1 MGERREDKGNLW
13 RVMCTYY
20 DIRINVLQMESGP
33 FYQFDNE
40 LQIRTILLDSVFN
53 HSHSLYI

>member
-1 MGERREDKGNLW
+1 M
-13 RVMCTYY
+13 YY
-20 DIRINVLQMESGP
+20 NSVKHLIESGP